1 MTIKKMLLLAASA
14 MALVAFAAPAVA
26 SADQWYTDPGNV
38 TVTEDHFW
46 LHGHLNATVPALG
59 AELTCDIT
67 AHITINNGGGHAN
80 VEIDEVVLDAPAA
93 GCHGVF
99 GGVLTCEITAGV
111 AGAGEVHVN
120 GTSLEV
126 TNAFFLNELEGCAAT
141 EEAGASGTLTGTF
154 NNATSCVDFANSGDM
169 TVPGL
174 GAAVFVD
181 GSLCDETGTLTLH
194 N

>member
-1 MTIKKMLLLAASA
+1 MQVYNSKGETLNTAEAGGTLSASPGGTFQIAFDKAHQEETEMTEETAETEMTEET
-14 MALVAFAAPAVA
+14 AVDA
-26 SADQWYTDPGNV
+26 EWHTDPGNV

-99 GGVLTCEITAGV
+99 GGALTCEITGGL
-111 AGAGEVHVN
+111 AGAGEVHIS
-120 GTSLEV
+120 GTSLAI
-126 TNAFFLNELEGCAAT
+126 TNAFFLTVLEG
-141 EEAGASGTLTGTF
+141 
-154 NNATSCVDFANSGDM
+154 M
-169 TVPGL
+169 PGNRRSRCERHPDR
-174 GAAVFVD
+174 FIQQRD
-181 GSLCDETGTLTLH
+181 
-194 N
+194 